1 MRKEEGQISKQLQQL
16 GGRMEEW
23 RKSHTARRRLPEELW
38 EAAVG
43 VARQEGIYRTARA
56 LRLDYAN
63 LKRRIET
70 TAGKEAIAPPTT
82 QQAGRSVK
90 RRRKVPGSVK
100 RVTEPATFVELVAG
114 AIGSDCLIEVEG
126 RGGRMRIQMKLTA
139 PEVMNLVRDW
149 RERQG

>member
-1 MRKEEGQISKQLQQL
+1 
-16 GGRMEEW
+16 MEDW
-23 RKSHTARRRLPEELW
+23 RKSHTPRRRLPEELW

-43 VARQEGIYRTARA
+43 VARQEGIYQTARV

-70 TAGKEAIAPPTT
+70 IAGREAIAPATP
-82 QQAGRSVK
+82 QQAGSSVK

-126 RGGRMRIQMKLTA
+126 GGGRMRIQMKLTA
-139 PEVMNLVRDW
+139 PEVMSLVRDW
-149 RERQG
+149 RERQA